1 MKIFKIPSFV
11 RYFLP
16 NRTWNFKVESKEI
29 FLTFD
34 DGPEPNLTPWV
45 LDLLAAEGIQATFFC
60 LGKNVKSNPELFER
74 ILNEG
79 HGIGNHT
86 MEHAA
91 YSRTTEEAYLKS
103 IVDARELIPSNLFR
117 PPYGKLSNK
126 MARRI
131 SKNYQIIMW
140 SWMAYDF
147 DENVSIQKI
156 LKQTKKI
163 KPGDIL
169 VFHDNV
175 KSAQRMKIL
184 LPIIISSLKKSGF
197 EFRTITL

>member
-197 EFRTITL
+197 EFRTISL